1 MNKNVKSIIC
11 RYGLFINIFIT
22 IKLTLNSFIPTL
34 NFKICRY
41 IPQLTKQYYSN
52 IIMRILGTVIKK
64 KKLGIFMVLKLPN
77 NTIKSKI
84 KRSNY

>member
-1 MNKNVKSIIC
+1 MMKIKKKICGRTCMNKNVKSIIC

-41 IPQLTKQYYSN
+41 IPQLTKQYSN
-52 IIMRILGTVIKK
+52 IIMRILDTVIKK
-64 KKLGIFMVLKLPN
+64 KFENFHGF
-77 NTIKSKI
+77 KI
-84 KRSNY
+84 T

>member
-41 IPQLTKQYYSN
+41 IPQLTKQYSK
-52 IIMRILGTVIKK
+52 IIIRILDTVIKK
-64 KKLGIFMVLKLPN
+64 KVGNFHGF
-77 NTIKSKI
+77 KI
-84 KRSNY
+84 T